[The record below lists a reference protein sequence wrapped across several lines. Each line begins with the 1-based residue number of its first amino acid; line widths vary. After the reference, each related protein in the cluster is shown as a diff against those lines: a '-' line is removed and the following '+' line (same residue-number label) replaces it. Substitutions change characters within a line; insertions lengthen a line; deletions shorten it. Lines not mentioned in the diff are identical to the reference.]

1 MSIFNEI
8 KKFEFRSDLPNE
20 IELLS
25 LKVLFEKG
33 KEVLTSPHRA
43 GFYHILWFQS
53 GSPTHLVDFIPV
65 DIKPNSILFLSKD
78 TVHRFDEKGNFDG
91 KALLFTDNFFCKTEE
106 DVKYLQH
113 SALFYDLFSVSQI
126 SAGDDQSVIAQLFQ
140 QIEEELKNNKDSF
153 QSDILRNALHNLL
166 LQSERENLRYE
177 SKQIKKNADFDC
189 VILFKDSLEVHFKE
203 QKQVSFFAGQL
214 SITEK
219 RLNRATKSI
228 LGKTAKQVIDE
239 RVLLEA
245 KRILAHTSESI
256 KEIGY
261 FLGFEEPTNFV
272 KFFRKHHHSTPTVF
286 REQLKF

>member
-1 MSIFNEI
+1 MSKINEI

-25 LKVLFEKG
+25 LKELFEKG

-53 GSPTHLVDFIPV
+53 GSSTHLVDFIPV
-65 DIKPNSILFLSKD
+65 DIKSNSILFLSKD
-78 TVHRFDEKGNFDG
+78 TVHRFDEKGNFEG

-113 SALFYDLFSVSQI
+113 SSLFYNLFSVSQI
-126 SAGDDQSVIAQLFQ
+126 AAGDDQSAIPQLFQ
-140 QIEEELKNNKDSF
+140 LIEKELKNKKDSF
-153 QSDILRNALHNLL
+153 QSDILRNTLFNLL
-166 LQSERENLRYE
+166 LQSERENLRHE
-177 SKQIKKNADFDC
+177 SKHSKKNADFDC
-189 VILFKDSLEVHFKE
+189 VLMFKDSLEIHFKE
-203 QKQVSFFAGQL
+203 QKQVSFFANQL

-228 LGKTAKQVIDE
+228 LGKTTKQVIDE

-245 KRILAHTSESI
+245 KRILAHSTESI

-261 FLGFEEPTNFV
+261 YLGFEEPSNFV
-272 KFFRKHHHSTPTVF
+272 KYFRKHQHRTPSAF
-286 REQLKF
+286 RAQLKF